1 VNELVEA
8 LRRAVRAEI
17 AAAVAEA
24 GPISQ
29 ARHLT
34 SLAERM
40 EVERCW
46 AYAAAVAG
54 GLGPQRERH
63 NGPEHGTSRHSGPP

>member
-1 VNELVEA
+1 VNELVDA

-24 GPISQ
+24 GPVSQ

>member
-1 VNELVEA
+1 MNELIEA

-17 AAAVAEA
+17 SAAMHASAPV
-24 GPISQ
+24 SD
-29 ARHLT
+29 ARKQV

-46 AYAAAVAG
+46 AQAARLAESISRNGVRVPPSDRAVS
-54 GLGPQRERH
+54 GLH
-63 NGPEHGTSRHSGPP
+63 GPP

>member
-1 VNELVEA
+1 MNELVDA

-24 GPISQ
+24 GPVSQ

-63 NGPEHGTSRHSGPP
+63 NGPEHGTSSHSGPP

>member
-1 VNELVEA
+1 MNELVEA

-17 AAAVAEA
+17 AAAVAAA
-24 GPISQ
+24 GPVSQ

-54 GLGPQRERH
+54 GLGSHRERH
-63 NGPEHGTSRHSGPP
+63 NGREHESSGHSGPP

>member
-1 VNELVEA
+1 MNELVEA

-17 AAAVAEA
+17 AAAIDASA
-24 GPISQ
+24 PLSD
-29 ARHLT
+29 ARKQV

-46 AYAAAVAG
+46 AHAARLAETMSRNGARIPPSERTG
-54 GLGPQRERH
+54 SGLH
-63 NGPEHGTSRHSGPP
+63 GPP

>member
-1 VNELVEA
+1 MNELVEA

-17 AAAVAEA
+17 AAASATPLSD
-24 GPISQ
+24 GSRPT
-29 ARHLT
+29 T

-46 AYAAAVAG
+46 AQAARIADALSKESRRIERIERP
-54 GLGPQRERH
+54 LGVPM
-63 NGPEHGTSRHSGPP
+63 GPP